1 MRLILRL
8 KCITPLGNSPEGSRG
23 LLTLWPVIDY
33 IRHMQ
38 ASLPELINQFLEHL
52 EIEKNCSK
60 LTIRDYRHY
69 LEVFLGWYSSTLPHK
84 TINDLDLQI
93 VRRYRVYLSNV
104 ADDKGRTLKKVTQN
118 YYVIALR
125 SFLRFLIKNDIKTLE
140 PSKIDLPKTE
150 SRSLKFLEREQVE
163 QLVTTPDTSTEEGTR
178 DRTIME
184 LLFST
189 GLRVSELVKLNH
201 AQINLERREF
211 GVIGKGGRA
220 RVVFI
225 SDRAAEWISRYM
237 SVRKDEFKP
246 LFIRYS
252 GGVIEDNGGEKMRLT
267 ARSVER
273 IVKKYVRLARLPVD
287 ATVHT
292 LRHSFA
298 TDLLTNGADLRSVQ
312 EMLGHKNIATT
323 QIYTHITN
331 KQLRDVHKAFH
342 SGNK

>member
-1 MRLILRL
+1 M
-8 KCITPLGNSPEGSRG
+8 T
-23 LLTLWPVIDY
+23 
-33 IRHMQ
+33 
-38 ASLPELINQFLEHL
+38 ASLLELIDQFLEYL

-69 LEVFLGWYSSTLPHK
+69 LQVFARWFTSSLPTK
-84 TINDLDLQI
+84 TISDLDLQI
-93 VRRYRVYLSNV
+93 ARKYRVYLANRV
-104 ADDKGRTLKKVTQN
+104 DDKGLTLKRVTQN

-125 SFLRFLIKNDIKTLE
+125 SFLRFLIKNDYKTLE
-140 PSKIDLPKTE
+140 PSKIDLPKAE
-150 SRSLKFLEREQVE
+150 SRSLKFLEKEQVE
-163 QLVTTPDTSTEEGTR
+163 RLVVCVDISKEQGLR
-178 DRTIME
+178 DRAILE

-189 GLRVSELVKLNH
+189 GLRVSELVKLNRES
-201 AQINLERREF
+201 INLERREF

-220 RVVFI
+220 RIVFI
-225 SDRAAEWISRYM
+225 SEKAVSWLNRYQNT
-237 SVRKDEFKP
+237 RKDKFKP

-252 GGVIEDNGGEKMRLT
+252 GRVIDENNGESMRLT
-267 ARSVER
+267 ARSIER

-298 TDLLTNGADLRSVQ
+298 TDLLTNGADIRSVQ

-331 KQLRDVHKAFH
+331 KRLREVHEAFH

>member
-1 MRLILRL
+1 MSYNIFMS
-8 KCITPLGNSPEGSRG
+8 T
-23 LLTLWPVIDY
+23 
-33 IRHMQ
+33 
-38 ASLPELINQFLEHL
+38 ALPELMNQFLEHL
-52 EIEKNCSK
+52 EIEKNASK

-69 LEVFLGWYSSTLPHK
+69 LEVFYTWFSPTNKP
-84 TINDLDLQI
+84 IQELDLQM
-93 VRRYRVYLSNV
+93 VRKYRVYLANKV
-104 ADDKGRTLKKVTQN
+104 DDKGRTLKKVTQN

-150 SRSLKFLEREQVE
+150 SRSLKFLERDQIER
-163 QLVTTPDTSTEEGTR
+163 LVTMPDTSKEEGIR
-178 DRTIME
+178 DRTILE

-201 AQINLERREF
+201 EQINIERREF

-225 SDRAAEWISRYM
+225 SDRAAEWIQRYLDA
-237 SVRKDEFKP
+237 RTDAFKP

-252 GGVIEDNGGEKMRLT
+252 GRVEEDDDGEKMRLT
-267 ARSVER
+267 VRTIER
-273 IVKKYVRLARLPVD
+273 IVKKYVQMARLPVD

-292 LRHSFA
+292 MRHSFA

>member
-1 MRLILRL
+1 MY
-8 KCITPLGNSPEGSRG
+8 T
-23 LLTLWPVIDY
+23 TLPA
-33 IRHMQ
+33 Q
-38 ASLPELINQFLEHL
+38 INEFLSYLSVER
-52 EIEKNCSK
+52 NCSK

-69 LEVFLGWYSSTLPHK
+69 LEVFAAWMETSLPRKRIEDVTLPDVRAFRVFLSTK
-84 TINDLDLQI
+84 TDDHGQT
-93 VRRYRVYLSNV
+93 LS
-104 ADDKGRTLKKVTQN
+104 RVTQN

-125 SFLRFLIKNDIKTLE
+125 SFLKFLTKNDVAVLE

-150 SRSLKFLEREQVE
+150 SRSLKFLERDQVDR
-163 QLVTTPDTSTEEGTR
+163 LCAVADTSKEEGVR
-178 DRTIME
+178 DRAILE

-189 GLRVSELVKLNH
+189 GLRVSEIVSLNRD
-201 AQINLERREF
+201 QINLDRGEF
-211 GVIGKGGRA
+211 GVIGKGRKA
-220 RVVFI
+220 RVVFL
-225 SDRAAEWISRYM
+225 SDRAKEWVSSYLEKRTDPY
-237 SVRKDEFKP
+237 RP

-252 GGVIEDNGGEKMRLT
+252 GSETAENNGEKMRLT
-267 ARSVER
+267 PRSMER
-273 IVKKYVRLARLPVD
+273 MVKKYVVRARIPVD

>member
-1 MRLILRL
+1 M
-8 KCITPLGNSPEGSRG
+8 
-23 LLTLWPVIDY
+23 
-33 IRHMQ
+33 
-38 ASLPELINQFLEHL
+38 AALPQLVDQFLEYL
-52 EIEKNCSK
+52 EIEKNASK

-69 LEVFLGWYSSTLPHK
+69 LDTFVKWYSSTLPEK
-84 TINDLDLQI
+84 TIADLKLDT
-93 VRRYRVYLSNV
+93 VRKYRVFLANKT
-104 ADDKGRTLKKVTQN
+104 DEHGQTMKKVTQN

-125 SFLRFLIKNDIKTLE
+125 SFLRYLIKNDINTLE

-150 SRSLKFLEREQVE
+150 SRSLKFLEREQIE
-163 QLVTTPDTSTEEGTR
+163 RLVTMPDTSKIDGVR

-189 GLRVSELVKLNH
+189 GLRVSELVSLNH
-201 AQINLERREF
+201 EQINLERREF
-211 GVIGKGGRA
+211 GVIGKGRKS
-220 RVVFI
+220 RIVFV
-225 SDRAAEWISRYM
+225 SERAAEWIARYM
-237 SVRKDEFKP
+237 AMRKDSYKP

-252 GGVIEDNGGEKMRLT
+252 GSELEEDGGEKMRLT

-273 IVKKYVRLARLPVD
+273 IVKKYVRQARLPVD

-331 KQLRDVHKAFH
+331 KQLRDVHKNFH

>member
-1 MRLILRL
+1 MNDPL
-8 KCITPLGNSPEGSRG
+8 KEHIQN
-23 LLTLWPVIDY
+23 
-33 IRHMQ
+33 
-38 ASLPELINQFLEHL
+38 FLEYL

-69 LEVFLGWYSSTLPHK
+69 LVVFENWFKREMPQKTLA
-84 TINDLDLQI
+84 DLNLQSI
-93 VRRYRVYLSNV
+93 RKYRVYLSNV
-104 ADDKGRTLKKVTQN
+104 KDAKEKGLKKVTQN

-125 SFLRFLIKNDIKTLE
+125 SFLRFLIKNDINTLE

-150 SRSLKFLEREQVE
+150 SRSLKFLEREQIDR
-163 QLVTTPDTSTEEGTR
+163 LVTMPDTSTEEGTR
-178 DRTIME
+178 DRAIME

-189 GLRVSELVKLNH
+189 GLRVSELTKLNH
-201 AQINLERREF
+201 EQINLERREF
-211 GVIGKGGRA
+211 GVIGKGGKSRI
-220 RVVFI
+220 VFI
-225 SDRAAEWISRYM
+225 SDRAADWIGNYLKIRLDPY
-237 SVRKDEFKP
+237 RP

-252 GGVIEDNGGEKMRLT
+252 GKKNEENRGEKMRLT
-267 ARSVER
+267 PRSVER
-273 IVKKYVRLARLPVD
+273 IIKKYVKLARLPVD

-298 TDLLTNGADLRSVQ
+298 TDLLTNGADIRSVQ

-331 KQLRDVHKAFH
+331 KQLREVHKTFH

>member
-1 MRLILRL
+1 MLQTR
-8 KCITPLGNSPEGSRG
+8 T
-23 LLTLWPVIDY
+23 V
-33 IRHMQ
+33 
-38 ASLPELINQFLEHL
+38 ASQNMKNENLPELISQFLEYL

-60 LTIRDYRHY
+60 LTLRDYRHY
-69 LEVFLGWYSSTLPHK
+69 LDVFNEWFDTSNSGKSLENLDLSTIRKYRVFLANRTDAKGMTLE
-84 TINDLDLQI
+84 
-93 VRRYRVYLSNV
+93 R
-104 ADDKGRTLKKVTQN
+104 VTQN

-125 SFLRFLIKNDIKTLE
+125 SFLRFLIKNDYKTLE

-150 SRSLKFLEREQVE
+150 SRSLKFLEKDQVDR
-163 QLVTTPDTSTEEGTR
+163 LVTAADTSTEEGTR
-178 DRTIME
+178 DRAIME

-201 AQINLERREF
+201 DQVNLQRREF

-220 RVVFI
+220 RIVFI
-225 SDRAAEWISRYM
+225 SDRAADWIKRYM
-237 SVRKDEFKP
+237 DERKDVFKP

-252 GGVIEDNGGEKMRLT
+252 GKVIEDNGGEKMRLT
-267 ARSVER
+267 ARSIER
-273 IVKKYVRLARLPVD
+273 IVKKYVRKARIPVD

-331 KQLRDVHKAFH
+331 PQLRNVHKTFH

>member
-1 MRLILRL
+1 
-8 KCITPLGNSPEGSRG
+8 
-23 LLTLWPVIDY
+23 
-33 IRHMQ
+33 
-38 ASLPELINQFLEHL
+38 L
-52 EIEKNCSK
+52 EIEKNASK

-69 LEVFLGWYSSTLPHK
+69 LAVFSRWYSTTVSHK
-84 TINDLDLQI
+84 TIHDLDLAI
-93 VRRYRVYLSNV
+93 VRRFRVYLANHK
-104 ADDKGRTLKKVTQN
+104 DEKGQGLKRITQN

-125 SFLRFLIKNDIKTLE
+125 SFLKYLIKRDIKTLE

-150 SRSLKFLEREQVE
+150 SRSLKFLEREQIE
-163 QLVTTPDTSTEEGTR
+163 RLVMMPDTSTEAGVR

-184 LLFST
+184 VLFST

-201 AQINLERREF
+201 EQINLERREF
-211 GVIGKGGRA
+211 GVIGKGGKA
-220 RVVFI
+220 RIVFI
-225 SDRAAEWISRYM
+225 SDRAADWIRQYLA
-237 SVRKDEFKP
+237 VRTDVFKP
-246 LFIRYS
+246 LFIRYAKE
-252 GGVIEDNGGEKMRLT
+252 VNEEDEGEKMRLT
-267 ARSVER
+267 ARSIER

-342 SGNK
+342 SGNKE